1 MTFQKEATPT
11 KQQNPVQRPSETPVP
26 APGFPFWLPDASR
39 WGPAFSRVE
48 SYAVDVIRR
57 HWVLPLLLLV
67 ALAVRWPTWGS
78 LHYYGDDAE
87 YATVARYL
95 AADPLYLAYPQMEQ
109 FAATPFVS
117 QPPLVLYLF
126 ALGARLTGDIETGAV
141 LVSVTLG
148 VLTCGL
154 LYALGALL
162 QRRAVGI
169 VAASFLA
176 FAPMHV
182 DFSRRAF
189 LDVGLTFFMTLAV
202 LLFVWWSRQPSNGRA
217 ILVGVASAATI
228 MSKLPG
234 VLIVAVL
241 GLPFLWLLN
250 RQVWRHLRR
259 QPRVPG
265 EIMNLMRHGGLA
277 ALPALLV
284 GLAYVGL
291 LAYLD
296 GLANLKQK
304 LGWQAERIG
313 GPDANAPWHYYLTSP
328 DIGVSDQFGI
338 LFFLLAVAGAL
349 RINRISKQ
357 WGDGRVGMLAVLA
370 WPLVVSVFFILGSR
384 KQWFYIMPV
393 VPAVAFLGAWML
405 VEVATWVRNW
415 PDEMTSTR
423 ARSVYR
429 FASIAIVLVFLAV
442 PVSQSTADRPS
453 ERPFG
458 YGVKEAAFLI
468 DSLDPDAAQV
478 GTLLGRFTLH
488 FYNEH
493 PTYHWHNDHGF
504 IEDEIEAGRL
514 RFIVLD
520 TYLNLTY
527 ETEWMEE
534 LVVAYEA
541 RLIAEYQPASPSGRV
556 LVYEIPRP
564 AAS

>member
-1 MTFQKEATPT
+1 M
-11 KQQNPVQRPSETPVP
+11 
-26 APGFPFWLPDASR
+26 
-39 WGPAFSRVE
+39 
-48 SYAVDVIRR
+48 IRR
-57 HWVLPLLLLV
+57 HWVLPLILLV

-87 YATVARYL
+87 YATVAHYL
-95 AADPLYLAYPQMEQ
+95 ARDPLYLAYPQMEQ
-109 FAATPFVS
+109 FGPTPFVS
-117 QPPLVLYLF
+117 QPPLILYLF
-126 ALGARLTGDIETGAV
+126 ALGERITGDIETGAV
-141 LVSVTLG
+141 LVSLTLG
-148 VLTCGL
+148 VLTCGV

-162 QRRAVGI
+162 ERRAVGI

-202 LLFVWWSRQPSNGRA
+202 VAFVWWSRQPSNARA
-217 ILVGVASAATI
+217 LCVGFAAAAAI

-234 VLIVAVL
+234 VLIIPVL
-241 GLPFLWLLN
+241 GLPFLWLLS
-250 RQVWRHLRR
+250 RQVWRHVRR
-259 QPRVPG
+259 QPRVRG
-265 EIMNLMRHGGLA
+265 EIPTLLRHGGLA
-277 ALPALLV
+277 ALPPLIA
-284 GLAYVGL
+284 GLAYLGL
-291 LAYLD
+291 LAYLQ
-296 GLANLKQK
+296 GLSNLEQK
-304 LGWQAERIG
+304 LAWQADRIG
-313 GPDANAPWHYYLTSP
+313 GPDSNAPWHYYLSSP

-338 LFFLLAVAGAL
+338 LFFLLAVAGAW
-349 RINRISKQ
+349 RINRLSKH
-357 WGDGRVGMLAVLA
+357 WGDARVGMLAVLA

-405 VEVATWVRNW
+405 VEVAAWVRNW

-429 FASIAIVLVFLAV
+429 FASIAIVLMFLAV
-442 PVSQSTADRPS
+442 PVSQSAADRPS

-468 DSLDPDAAQV
+468 DSIDPDAAQI
-478 GTLLGRFTLH
+478 GSLLGRFTLH

-504 IEDEIEAGRL
+504 IEDEIRAGRL

-527 ETEWMEE
+527 ETEWMLA
-534 LVVAYEA
+534 LVKKYDAT
-541 RLIAEYQPASPSGRV
+541 LIAEYQPASPSGQV
-556 LVYEIPRP
+556 LVYEIRPR
-564 AAS
+564 